1 MALRDRVARG
11 LLAVYAAVE
20 LVRGVTGEVLSVGLS
35 VAVTL
40 GVTSTTL
47 GTVVDAGFFFVTFY
61 VFTPDV
67 FPAATDRRDDP
78 GFRILVAA
86 VSLAFAL
93 PASLALSAFGRLTV
107 PYALVGGYLL
117 AATLVGIA
125 TFAAYFR
132 LTQSVPVADPR
143 GDAFALVRVRSEDA
157 ATEQRRYLR
166 RLEAQSAW
174 LGTVVRLLA
183 VVAAAATHL
192 GPCILFGVAAA
203 TLGSLFPL
211 LELLVVVGL
220 VLQAGRRMGVVDRSA
235 PDLESR
241 VYDRLTAA
249 TRSVRGTAAVLMI
262 VVGTLLAVFVALL
275 WLRIGTRPWPLVNAL
290 RGLAASLDPASIHD
304 PLAEAVALV
313 AAVGR
318 IVAVP
323 VASGYAIW
331 YWIRALRWVAAV
343 ERESGPYRVDAPRPP
358 GLLLAATGLTVGWF
372 ANAAAYRVAGP
383 AEPAF
388 AAAWPLL
395 SLVAL
400 HSVRRERSSTATPA
414 SEARWPLPAAFAI
427 YAGGVTASL
436 AATFDIEWRIVLGVV
451 FPLWLYSL
459 GELRERTTG
468 ARGRLL
474 RLCHGALLFASVFAL
489 RDPLGVTPFML
500 WLLAGAVGLLAAG
513 QWLSEAFE
521 PPNTGR

>member
-1 MALRDRVARG
+1 M
-11 LLAVYAAVE
+11 YAAVE
-20 LVRGVTGEVLSVGLS
+20 LVRGVAGEMLSVGLS

-47 GTVVDAGFFFVTFY
+47 GTVVDAGFLFVTFY

-93 PASLALSAFGRLTV
+93 PASLVLSAFGRLTA

-125 TFAAYFR
+125 TFVAYFR

-143 GDAFALVRVRSEDA
+143 GDAFALVRSRSEDS

-183 VVAAAATHL
+183 VVATAATHL

-220 VLQAGRRMGVVDRSA
+220 VLQAGRRIGVVDRSV

-241 VYDRLTAA
+241 FYDRLTAA

-262 VVGTLLAVFVALL
+262 VVGTLLAAFVALL
-275 WLRIGTRPWPLVNAL
+275 WLRIGTKPWPLVNAL
-290 RGLAASLDPASIHD
+290 RGVAASLEPGPPTRS
-304 PLAEAVALV
+304 PLHEAVALV

-318 IVAVP
+318 IVVVP
-323 VASGYAIW
+323 VASGYAIR
-331 YWIRALRWVAAV
+331 YWIRTLRWVAAV
-343 ERESGPYRVDAPRPP
+343 ERDAESDPSDVPRPS

-372 ANAAAYRVAGP
+372 ANAAAYRFAAPV
-383 AEPAF
+383 EPAF
-388 AAAWPLL
+388 AAAWPIL

-400 HSVRRERSSTATPA
+400 HTVRRERSSTPTGA

-436 AATFDIEWRIVLGVV
+436 AVTFDIEWRIVLGVV

-468 ARGRLL
+468 TRGRLL
-474 RLCHGALLFASVFAL
+474 RLCHGALLFAGVFAL
-489 RDPLGVTPFML
+489 RDPLGVTPIML
-500 WLLAGAVGLLAAG
+500 WLLAGTVGLLAAS

-521 PPNTGR
+521 PPETGR